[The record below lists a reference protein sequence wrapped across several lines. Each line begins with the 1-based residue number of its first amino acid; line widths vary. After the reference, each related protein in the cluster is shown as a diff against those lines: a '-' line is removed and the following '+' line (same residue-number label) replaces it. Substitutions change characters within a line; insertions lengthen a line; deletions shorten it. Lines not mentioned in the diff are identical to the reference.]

1 MKRSDNR
8 GDDEAAYGDLIER
21 CVIRHANS
29 TQLMN
34 LMERM
39 GNVMTKVQMT
49 SVTATG
55 SKTTLWR
62 TSFKCSITSKIL
74 PRDVQAFALTITY
87 PHTIQYLLFQ
97 PDITLFFFLYLK
109 ILMQQDTQES
119 AQKMA
124 VHFDQP
130 HSSPTYVRAVKCT
143 KNRHES
149 SKKGA
154 P

>member
-1 MKRSDNR
+1 MDN
-8 GDDEAAYGDLIER
+8 GDHNDNDNSEAYGDLIER

-29 TQLMN
+29 AQLMN

-39 GNVMTKVQMT
+39 GNLMIKVQMIP
-49 SVTATG
+49 VTATG

-62 TSFKCSITSKIL
+62 TSFKCSITAKTL
-74 PRDVQAFALTITY
+74 PRDVQAFVLTITY
-87 PHTIQYLLFQ
+87 PHMIHYLLFQ

-124 VHFDQP
+124 MHFDQP
-130 HSSPTYVRAVKCT
+130 HSSPTYVRAPKCT
-143 KNRHES
+143 RKIPEKKS
-149 SKKGA
+149 SS
-154 P
+154 